1 MAYTLNM
8 GGEPEKTKSFFETHV
23 TKEGTQ
29 YMAVHGD
36 LEISGFTTSKSKA
49 VVERLVKYSLEAP
62 KEVPP
67 NVATAADRLISYVEE
82 AITRFNSDYVSLSMS
97 LRAGEAK
104 MTLTIYLT
112 FYSDGKITEWRGAV
126 EALVEWSNGRREV
139 RHVVKKR
146 IRGFGNDIS
155 GFAIYRQLMEVA
167 RRAYVI
173 VGEE

>member
-1 MAYTLNM
+1 MAQKINM